1 MTELRTRP
9 LLRVIEGTGGSN
21 SAPSRVTTSGQ
32 SHRMQLV
39 RVESDKATNRRGPSS
54 PNRYP
59 GGDAA

>member
-1 MTELRTRP
+1 MTESRTRL

-21 SAPSRVTTSGQ
+21 SAPSRETSAGKP
-32 SHRMQLV
+32 HRIELV
-39 RVESDKATNRRGPSS
+39 PADSGNARNRPDPSS